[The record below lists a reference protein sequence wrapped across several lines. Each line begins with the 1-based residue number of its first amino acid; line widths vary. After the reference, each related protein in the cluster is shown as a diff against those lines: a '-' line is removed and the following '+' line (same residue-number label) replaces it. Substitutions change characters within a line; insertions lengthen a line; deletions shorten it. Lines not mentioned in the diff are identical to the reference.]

1 MHMHRRPRA
10 VRGYTFIEV
19 LIATSIMATL
29 LAIGVPSLIRLKGPY
44 ALTGAAQRIAAD
56 LQMAR
61 QRAIAQNTRYRVT
74 FTRSTNTYQIER
86 ETAPGVFSAT
96 TAPQPLPRG
105 AALGTVAPSDPIFD
119 TRGMLG
125 AAVTVPVSVTG
136 AGSRTVSINVLGHVT
151 IS

>member
-1 MHMHRRPRA
+1 MHRRHRA
-10 VRGYTFIEV
+10 VRGYTLIEV

-105 AALGTVAPSDPIFD
+105 AGLGTIASNPIFD

-125 AAVTVPVSVTG
+125 AAVTIPVSVTG
-136 AGSRTVSINVLGHVT
+136 VGSRTVSINVLGHVT